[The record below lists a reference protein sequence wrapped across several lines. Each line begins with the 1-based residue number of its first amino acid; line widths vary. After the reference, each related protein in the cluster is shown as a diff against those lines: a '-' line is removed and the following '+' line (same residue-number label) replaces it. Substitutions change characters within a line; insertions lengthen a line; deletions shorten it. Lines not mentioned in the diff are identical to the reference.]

1 MRIVVVVLLLFF
13 CRSTPVIALDPDTV
27 NESYSVQ
34 LTDLDDKLEDH
45 KSLIDWTN
53 FRQRLYILII
63 VLVVVFSAV
72 IIFYFRVK
80 QKGAHDFSNTIVN
93 KLEEERSRI
102 ARDLHD
108 GIGQSIIVLK
118 NRFNKLK
125 VDDPVVL
132 DQINNGFSEILEE
145 IRGISR
151 SLIPPE
157 LKRLGLRKAIEN
169 RVNEMSSTSS
179 LLITTD
185 IEDLDKIMLN
195 DEESLRIYRIIQ
207 ELTTNTIKHS
217 GASAAKLEAI
227 VFSRLLTLVYQD
239 NGIGL
244 EKEKW
249 YTSDNSVG
257 LRSILQRIDSLNGTI
272 KIEQPKKGIKVI
284 VKIHLN

>member
-1 MRIVVVVLLLFF
+1 MRFVVALLLLFF
-13 CRSTPVIALDPDTV
+13 CRLTPAVAQEPGSGGD
-27 NESYSVQ
+27 SYREQ
-34 LTDLDDKLEDH
+34 LNVLSDELEDQQ
-45 KSLIDWTN
+45 SFINWTN
-53 FRQRLYILII
+53 FRQRLYILVI

-80 QKGAHDFSNTIVN
+80 QKGARNFSNTIVN

-125 VDDPVVL
+125 VDDSAAL

-169 RVNEMSSTSS
+169 RVNEMSSTGSI
-179 LLITTD
+179 LITTD
-185 IEDLDKIMLN
+185 IGDLDKVML
-195 DEESLRIYRIIQ
+195 DDQKSLRIYRIIQ
-207 ELTTNTIKHS
+207 ELTTNTLKHS
-217 GASAAKLEAI
+217 DASAAKLEAI

-249 YTSDNSVG
+249 YTSDNSIG

-284 VKIHLN
+284 MKIHLS